1 MFRGCYFYKC
11 YQIQRNATSSSES
24 SDGSAI
30 IIKASEHTQEQNS
43 EERPIDKRRSM
54 FESDRMV
61 RSPRKKHS
69 GVDSDG
75 QVERKHNILDVKTSM
90 LLGISVE
97 EAEQR
102 RLGTSSEETLD
113 KKKGS
118 SKFKSLNKMKTEIFD
133 GLRLGDNNENT
144 IDGNEESTSNR
155 PSIGSRATQKRNA
168 VVQIEQNAIAVNV
181 EQSWAAEN
189 TFK

>member
-1 MFRGCYFYKC
+1 
-11 YQIQRNATSSSES
+11 
-24 SDGSAI
+24 
-30 IIKASEHTQEQNS
+30 
-43 EERPIDKRRSM
+43 M

-155 PSIGSRATQKRNA
+155 PSIGHRATQKRNA